1 VRHAVATVE
10 NATAGKTRL
19 PDVLETRGWFDG
31 TLEYGG
37 DIMRLCMTLAALSV
51 LSTTGVNAHHSYAAT
66 YDTSKTLRLE
76 GELVRFEF
84 RSPHSYLH
92 MAVKDANGETQRW
105 AVEWAAPSTLV
116 GQGVSRDT
124 LRSGDSVI
132 VTVRP
137 SRVRGEFRTLM
148 LTLER
153 PSDGL
158 TWGTNP
164 DEVVD

>member
-1 VRHAVATVE
+1 
-10 NATAGKTRL
+10 
-19 PDVLETRGWFDG
+19 
-31 TLEYGG
+31 
-37 DIMRLCMTLAALSV
+37 MR
-51 LSTTGVNAHHSYAAT
+51 LSTTLLTLTGATLLLTAQATAHHSYAAT
-66 YDTSKTLRLE
+66 YDVSRTVRLE

-92 MAVKDANGETQRW
+92 LTVQDESGETQRW

-116 GQGVSRDT
+116 RQGVSRDT
-124 LRSGDSVI
+124 LRTGDNLV
-132 VTVRP
+132 VTARP
-137 SRVRGEFRTLM
+137 SRAQGEFRTLM

-153 PSDGL
+153 PADGL

>member
-1 VRHAVATVE
+1 
-10 NATAGKTRL
+10 
-19 PDVLETRGWFDG
+19 
-31 TLEYGG
+31 
-37 DIMRLCMTLAALSV
+37 MRLNMTLLTLAGASLFLTAQAS
-51 LSTTGVNAHHSYAAT
+51 AHHSYAAT
-66 YDTSKTLRLE
+66 YDSSKTVRLE

-92 MAVKDANGETQRW
+92 LMVPDEHGETQRW
-105 AVEWAAPSTLV
+105 AVEWAAPSALV
-116 GQGVSRDT
+116 RQGVSRDT
-124 LRSGDSVI
+124 LRTGDSLV

-137 SRVRGEFRTLM
+137 SRVQGEFRSLM

-153 PSDGL
+153 PADGL